1 MDGHESGKIIADT
14 NLKHAVAEK
23 MGNLTEDAGEY
34 EVTLR
39 FEQADGLEIL
49 EIVLI

>member
-1 MDGHESGKIIADT
+1 MNGHESGNIIADQ
-14 NLKHAVAEK
+14 NPESAVAEK
-23 MGNLTEDAGEY
+23 MGELTEDAGEY